1 MAGVEVCGIRI
12 AMSVVGVG
20 KRVRWHARTDGCLA
34 SGAWK
39 DPKEGRKPEGRT
51 TEGRTPEGRR
61 RCSLR
66 EV

>member
-20 KRVRWHARTDGCLA
+20 KRVRR
-34 SGAWK
+34 K
-39 DPKEGRKPEGRT
+39 DPEGRKPEGRT